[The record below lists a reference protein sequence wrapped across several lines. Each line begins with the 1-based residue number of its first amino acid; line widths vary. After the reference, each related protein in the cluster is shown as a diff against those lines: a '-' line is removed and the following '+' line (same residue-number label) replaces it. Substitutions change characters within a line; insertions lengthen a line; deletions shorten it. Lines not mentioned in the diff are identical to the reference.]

1 MTPAAKKQTE
11 KIQDAILEPATPAEL
26 IQALIEAL
34 GHDAAEVASME
45 ITARYT
51 RVLGKDRSLRSH
63 KIDWIPKEEK

>member
-1 MTPAAKKQTE
+1 MTPAKKQTE
-11 KIQDAILEPATPAEL
+11 KAVEPATPAEL
-26 IQALIEAL
+26 VRDLIESL

-63 KIDWIPKEEK
+63 KIDWAPKEEK